1 AVCLDRQGPGADQH
15 GPGPDLE
22 QLRRVELVKEHAMM
36 GMMDGTGMGWMMAGM
51 GLVWLLIAIL
61 LVLGIAA
68 LVKYLRR

>member
-15 GPGPDLE
+15 GSGPDLE
-22 QLRRVELVKEHAMM
+22 QLRRAEVLKESLMM
-36 GMMDGTGMGWMMAGM
+36 GMMDGMEWTMAGM

-61 LVLGIAA
+61 LILGIAA